1 MRVEVLKITMK
12 AGKGG
17 KGMSRLAEFAHSL
30 QEKMVERRRHLH
42 KHPELSFQEHDTS
55 RWISER
61 LRELGVGVAEGVGGN
76 GVVGR
81 IKGNHPG
88 PTVAFR
94 ADMDALPIQDE
105 KEVPYRSGVPRV
117 MHACG
122 HDGHTT
128 MLLGLAEILQGNLEE
143 VRGEVVLLFQHA
155 EEQTPGGAI
164 SMIESGCLE
173 GVEAIFGVHLWTPLP
188 TGRVGVC
195 NGPAMAATDRFEVE
209 IVGKGGHGG
218 FPHQTIDALVVAA
231 KAILDLQL
239 LVSRYV
245 DPLQPAVVSV
255 GQLSAGSAFNIIA
268 ERATFEG
275 TVRTLSEE
283 VRSLIEDKMERL
295 VKGAC
300 EGTGASYDLEYH
312 RGHPPLVNHPSQTDV
327 VRRAIAG
334 SDRCTLVEMNPIMGG
349 EDFAYYLQ
357 EVPGCF
363 FFVGAGNKDKDA
375 VYPHHHPKFD
385 FDEDALSVGVEAML
399 ATYLQYTTN
408 NGTEGT
414 V

>member
-1 MRVEVLKITMK
+1 MVI
-12 AGKGG
+12 
-17 KGMSRLAEFAHSL
+17 RLAELAPSL
-30 QEKMVERRRHLH
+30 HEKMVERRRYLH
-42 KHPELSFQEHDTS
+42 QRPELSFQEQDTS
-55 RWISER
+55 RWVSER
-61 LRELGVGVAEGVGGN
+61 LKELGVSVTERVGGN

-81 IKGNHPG
+81 IKGAHPG

-105 KEVPYRSGVPRV
+105 KDVPYKSRVPKV

-128 MLLGLAEILQGNLEE
+128 MLLGLAEILQSNLDE

-164 SMIESGCLE
+164 SMIEDRCLD

-188 TGRVGVC
+188 IGQVGVC
-195 NGPAMAATDRFEVE
+195 GGPAMAATDHFEVE
-209 IVGKGGHGG
+209 IVGEGGHGG
-218 FPHQTIDALVVAA
+218 FPHQTVDALVVAA

-245 DPLQPAVVSV
+245 DPLESAVVSV
-255 GQLSAGSAFNIIA
+255 GKLNAGSSFNVIA

-283 VRSLIEDKMERL
+283 IRSLVEHKMEQI
-295 VKGAC
+295 VKGVC
-300 EGTGASYDLEYH
+300 EGMGASYNLKYQ
-312 RGHPPLVNHPSQTDV
+312 RGYPPLVNHPEETDV
-327 VRRAIAG
+327 VRRAIEG
-334 SDRCTLVEMNPIMGG
+334 SDRCTSMEMKPIMGG

-357 EVPGCF
+357 KVPGCF
-363 FFVGAGNKDKDA
+363 FFVGAGNEDKGA

-385 FDEDALSVGVEAML
+385 IDEDALGVGVEALL
-399 ATYLQYTTN
+399 ATYLQYTAAS
-408 NGTEGT
+408 
-414 V
+414 

>member
-1 MRVEVLKITMK
+1 VIRV
-12 AGKGG
+12 
-17 KGMSRLAEFAHSL
+17 AEFAPSL
-30 QEKMVERRRHLH
+30 QEKMVERRRYLH
-42 KHPELSFQEHDTS
+42 QHPELSFQEHDTP
-55 RWISER
+55 RWVTER
-61 LRELGVGVAEGVGGN
+61 LRELGVSVTEGVGGN

-81 IKGNHPG
+81 IKGAHPG

-105 KEVPYRSGVPRV
+105 KEAPYRSKVSKV

-128 MLLGLAEILQGNLEE
+128 MLLGLAEILQSNLDE
-143 VRGEVVLLFQHA
+143 VSGEVVLLFQHA

-164 SMIESGCLE
+164 SMIEDGCLD
-173 GVEAIFGVHLWTPLP
+173 GVEAVFGIHLWTPLHI
-188 TGRVGVC
+188 GQVGVC
-195 NGPAMAATDRFEVE
+195 SGPAMAATDRFEVE
-209 IVGKGGHGG
+209 IVGEGGHGG

-245 DPLQPAVVSV
+245 DPLESAVVSV
-255 GQLSAGSAFNIIA
+255 GQLSAGSSFNVIA

-283 VRSLIEDKMERL
+283 VRSLIERKMEQII
-295 VKGAC
+295 KGVC
-300 EGTGASYDLEYH
+300 EGTGASYDLKYQ
-312 RGHPPLVNHPSQTDV
+312 RGYPPLVNHPKETDW
-327 VRRAIAG
+327 VRRAIEG
-334 SDRCTLVEMNPIMGG
+334 SDSCTLVEMKPIMGG

-363 FFVGAGNKDKDA
+363 FFVGAGNEDKGA
-375 VYPHHHPKFD
+375 IYPHHHPKFD
-385 FDEDALSVGVEAML
+385 IDEDALSIGVEALL
-399 ATYLQYTTN
+399 ATYLQYTATS
-408 NGTEGT
+408 
-414 V
+414 